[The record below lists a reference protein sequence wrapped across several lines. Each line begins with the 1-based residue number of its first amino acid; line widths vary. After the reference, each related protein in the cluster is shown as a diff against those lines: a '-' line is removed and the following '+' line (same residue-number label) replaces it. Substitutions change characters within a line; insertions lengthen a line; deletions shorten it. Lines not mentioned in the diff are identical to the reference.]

1 MRNCIL
7 ASVALL
13 SVLVSVVGCAGSSER
28 VASISPFPVVRPSGG
43 FGPDVL
49 STEGH
54 YLVGYEHTFFC
65 ESKVTVRRE
74 DDPSCTGDVQDCA
87 RSFERVVATE
97 VGRCAQE
104 GERFTLGGVR
114 MLSAGQVG
122 GNNGNSEDVLSGS
135 CAAGFVL
142 GRSTAH
148 PIRLVFA
155 EPSACASLEASFRTK
170 SPTLEL
176 DLAVKTA
183 DEVTF
188 VASRVVP

>member
-7 ASVALL
+7 ASMALL
-13 SVLVSVVGCAGSSER
+13 SVLVSVGCADSSER
-28 VASISPFPVVRPSGG
+28 VVSISPFPVVRPSGG

-87 RSFERVVATE
+87 TSFERVVATE
-97 VGRCAQE
+97 VGRCAQA
-104 GERFTLGGVR
+104 GERFTLGGVQ

-122 GNNGNSEDVLSGS
+122 GKNGFGEDVLSGS

-142 GRSTAH
+142 GRNTAY
-148 PIRLVFA
+148 PLRLAFA
-155 EPSACASLEASFRTK
+155 EPSACAALEASFQGGARK
-170 SPTLEL
+170 IEL

-183 DEVTF
+183 GEVVF
-188 VASRVVP
+188 VASRVAS